1 MARDQLALFSPEL
14 REAGRKAFG
23 VRQDALHADLARN
36 FSLDLAVEV
45 TRVRHELEQAEEIL
59 NGRAGAA
66 FVGPAGRQEDQ
77 RNRIKDLAKKIT
89 NMYNTRD
96 AQMAAINGSSAA
108 WEHAFERR
116 MQRLTESVKD
126 TVDDSKTL
134 RLRAKQRINRVK
146 DRLSSVLV
154 AANSLNSLRS
164 KIEAVAAKTETVYTR
179 TASDYGKVGVKSGKV
194 QADITSW
201 RVQLQNAIR
210 SLGPALVHEIAARQ
224 QGHVNATVRM
234 AAQEDRM
241 TRIERDIR
249 LLEKRLAESRASAR
263 REPAPAAPAPEPP
276 AAAPAASAGRRGR
289 QPQPSPPAAPPPPP
303 QIGRAHV

>member
-1 MARDQLALFSPEL
+1 MLLVCSYAPAAY
-14 REAGRKAFG
+14 AGA
-23 VRQDALHADLARN
+23 
-36 FSLDLAVEV
+36 
-45 TRVRHELEQAEEIL
+45 ELEQAEEIL

-134 RLRAKQRINRVK
+134 RLRAKQRISRVK

-201 RVQLQNAIR
+201 RVQLQVLFPLLAC
-210 SLGPALVHEIAARQ
+210 ALPSP
-224 QGHVNATVRM
+224 TLSPT
-234 AAQEDRM
+234 D
-241 TRIERDIR
+241 
-249 LLEKRLAESRASAR
+249 
-263 REPAPAAPAPEPP
+263 PAPRGLLTLWARALAHRV
-276 AAAPAASAGRRGR
+276 RRPRGTGSVVLCESTR
-289 QPQPSPPAAPPPPP
+289 
-303 QIGRAHV
+303 